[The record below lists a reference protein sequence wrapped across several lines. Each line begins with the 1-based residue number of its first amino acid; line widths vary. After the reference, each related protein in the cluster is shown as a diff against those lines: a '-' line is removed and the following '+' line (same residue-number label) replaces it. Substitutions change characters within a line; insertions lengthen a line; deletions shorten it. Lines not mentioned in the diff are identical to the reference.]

1 MLYEL
6 LQIFVSLYKTI
17 KILCYQTKDTLNRIK
32 LTDGME
38 WHVMTPQEL
47 DHHHSVKR
55 NLIYK
60 MTVNGQTEV
69 HLIALTAKELFMLE
83 VYKRLYIYYCPFGS

>member
-6 LQIFVSLYKTI
+6 LQIFVSLCKT
-17 KILCYQTKDTLNRIK
+17 ILCYQTKDTLNRIK
-32 LTDGME
+32 LTNGME

-55 NLIYK
+55 N
-60 MTVNGQTEV
+60 
-69 HLIALTAKELFMLE
+69 
-83 VYKRLYIYYCPFGS
+83 